1 MSTLQTR
8 AALFASIRQFF
19 AERSVLEVDTPLLA
33 PASIPDPHV
42 HSFQTDW
49 LGNTL
54 YLQTSPEF
62 SMKRLLVDGSG
73 SIYQIC
79 KAFRHEEAG
88 RFHQPE
94 FTMLEWYRV
103 GFSLPQLMQ
112 EVESLVQTVL
122 PSQAAVTLSYQG
134 VFEQYL
140 NLNPH
145 IVSCDK
151 LKEIALQHQLDIDLG
166 DDKNAWLDL
175 LFTHV
180 IEPQLAAHD
189 LVFIHRYPAAQAA
202 LAKLDPNN
210 PALALRFELYV
221 RGVEIANGFHELQD
235 AVEQRQRFDNENQ
248 RRFEQGLPLVPLDEA
263 FLLALEKGLPDCCG
277 VALGVDRLLM
287 LMTEAKYIN
296 DVLNHP
302 L

>member
-1 MSTLQTR
+1 MPILQIR
-8 AALFASIRQFF
+8 AQLFATIRQFF

-33 PASIPDPHV
+33 LASIPDPHV

-79 KAFRHEEAG
+79 KAFRHEEVG

-235 AVEQRQRFDNENQ
+235 AVEQRQRFENENQ

-287 LMTEAKYIN
+287 LMTEAEYIN